1 LRLDLNGVFLFNGIP
16 LDFFEKQHLEQNS
29 FQFIIN
35 DVTPMIES
43 SRNISSARIPPQNI
57 EAEQAVLGSILLKAD
72 VFGLVLEILKTSDFY
87 KDGHKLIFEA
97 MIDLFEKNEPLD
109 LLTVSN
115 ELRNINKI
123 DQAGGPTYLASLTSI
138 VPVTAN
144 IASYA
149 KIIREKSILRRL
161 ISVNTDIAAS
171 CFEEQGDIDLLV
183 DRAEQAIFDI
193 AGSKSDQNF
202 TPVKVIVPKAFA
214 MVEQLYK
221 RKELITGVPT
231 GYVEIDR
238 MTAGLQ
244 PSDLIIIAARPSMGK
259 TSFAMNIAQHAALV
273 EKIGVAV
280 FSLEMSK
287 EQLVMRLM
295 SSVGRIDSQRI
306 RTGKL
311 RSEDWPKLTRAVG
324 MLSEA
329 PMFID
334 DTPAISVLEMRAKI
348 RRLASQQQIGLV
360 IVDYLQLMRGRNDI
374 ENRTQEISEIS
385 RSLKAL
391 AKEHNLPVVAL
402 SQLNRSLESRTDK
415 RPMMADLRES
425 GAIEQ
430 DADVICFIYRD
441 EVYNK
446 AEDNPEKGIAEIIIG
461 KQRNGPTGI
470 SRLAFIKEF
479 TMFENMSN
487 YEEPD
492 TYN

>member
-1 LRLDLNGVFLFNGIP
+1 
-16 LDFFEKQHLEQNS
+16 
-29 FQFIIN
+29 
-35 DVTPMIES
+35 M
-43 SRNISSARIPPQNI
+43 PPQNV

-72 VFGLVLEILKTSDFY
+72 AFGNVLEILKTTDFY
-87 KDGHKLIFEA
+87 KDSHRIIYET

-115 ELRNINKI
+115 LLRDKNKI
-123 DQAGGPTYLASLTSI
+123 EQIGGTIYLATLTSI

-149 KIIREKSILRRL
+149 KIIREKSILRKL
-161 ISVNTDIAAS
+161 ISVNTDIAAR
-171 CFEEQGDIDLLV
+171 CYEEQNDIDILV
-183 DRAEQAIFDI
+183 DEAEQAIFDI
-193 AGSKSDQNF
+193 AGTKSDQNF
-202 TPVKVIVPKAFA
+202 TPIKSIVPKAFA
-214 MVEQLYK
+214 AVEQLYK

-231 GYVEIDR
+231 GYAEIDK

-244 PSDLIIIAARPSMGK
+244 ASDLIILAARPSMGK

-273 EKIGVAV
+273 EKTGVAV

-287 EQLVMRLM
+287 EQLVMRLL

-334 DTPAISVLEMRAKI
+334 DTPAISVLEMRAKL
-348 RRLASQQQIGLV
+348 RRLAAQHDIGLV
-360 IVDYLQLMRGRNDI
+360 VVDYLQLMRGRATI

-391 AKEHNLPVVAL
+391 AKEHNIPVIAL
-402 SQLNRSLESRTDK
+402 SQLNRGLENRTDK

-446 AEDNPEKGIAEIIIG
+446 SEDNPERGIAEIIIG
-461 KQRNGPTGI
+461 KQRNGPTGVA
-470 SRLAFIKEF
+470 RLTFIKEF
-479 TMFENMSN
+479 TMFENMSTFD
-487 YEEPD
+487 EPEG
-492 TYN
+492 YN

>member
-1 LRLDLNGVFLFNGIP
+1 MIDNSMPPDMGRPSIP
-16 LDFFEKQHLEQNS
+16 S
-29 FQFIIN
+29 
-35 DVTPMIES
+35 
-43 SRNISSARIPPQNI
+43 RIPPQNT

-72 VFGLVLEILKTSDFY
+72 LLGSVLELLKPHDFY
-87 KDGHKLIFEA
+87 KDAHKIIFES
-97 MIDLFEKNEPLD
+97 MVDLFEKNEPQD

-115 ELRNINKI
+115 LLANSNQI
-123 DQAGGPTYLASLTSI
+123 DKVGGPAYLASLTSI

-144 IASYA
+144 IVSYA

-161 ISVNTDIAAS
+161 ITVNSDIAAR
-171 CFEEQGDIDLLV
+171 CYEEQGEIDLLV
-183 DRAEQAIFDI
+183 DEAEQAIFDI
-193 AGSKSDQNF
+193 AGSKGEGHF
-202 TPVKVIVPKAFA
+202 THIKSIVPSAFA
-214 MVEQLYK
+214 QVEQLYK

-231 GYVEIDR
+231 GYNILDK

-244 PSDLIIIAARPSMGK
+244 PSDLIILAARPSMGK

-287 EQLVMRLM
+287 EQLVMRLL
-295 SSVGRIDSQRI
+295 SSAGRIDSQRI

-311 RSEDWPKLTRAVG
+311 HNEDWPKLTRAVG

-329 PMFID
+329 PIFID

-348 RRLASQQQIGLV
+348 RRLASQHDIGLIV
-360 IVDYLQLMRGRNDI
+360 VDYLQLMRGRST

-391 AKEHNLPVVAL
+391 AKEHNIPVIAL
-402 SQLNRSLESRTDK
+402 SQLNRGLESRPDK
-415 RPMMADLRES
+415 RPMMSDLRES

-430 DADVICFIYRD
+430 DADVIMFIYRD

-446 AEDNPEKGIAEIIIG
+446 AEDNPERGTAEIIIG

-470 SRLAFIKEF
+470 LKLTFIKEF
-479 TMFENMSN
+479 TMFENMSEM
-487 YEEPD
+487 EEPD
-492 TYN
+492 EFG

>member
-1 LRLDLNGVFLFNGIP
+1 MNDYDQLN
-16 LDFFEKQHLEQNS
+16 
-29 FQFIIN
+29 
-35 DVTPMIES
+35 S
-43 SRNISSARIPPQNI
+43 SGKSVAGSRMPPQNV

-72 VFGLVLEILKTSDFY
+72 LLGEVLEILKSSDFY
-87 KDGHKLIFEA
+87 KDNHRLIYEA
-97 MIDLFEKNEPLD
+97 MIELFDKNEPQD

-115 ELRNINKI
+115 LLTNTNKI
-123 DQAGGPTYLASLTSI
+123 DQIGGPTYLASLTSI

-161 ISVNTDIAAS
+161 ISVNTDIAS
-171 CFEEQGDIDLLV
+171 RCYEEQNDIDLLV
-183 DRAEQAIFDI
+183 DEAEQAIFDI
-193 AGSKSDQNF
+193 AGSKGEQHF
-202 TPVKVIVPKAFA
+202 THLKAIVPKAFA
-214 MVEQLYK
+214 TVEQLYK
-221 RKELITGVPT
+221 RKEMITGVPS
-231 GYVEIDR
+231 GYNEIDK

-287 EQLVMRLM
+287 EQLVMRLL
-295 SSVGRIDSQRI
+295 SSAGRIDSQRI

-311 RSEDWPKLTRAVG
+311 HNEDWPKLTRAVG

-329 PMFID
+329 PIFID

-348 RRLASQQQIGLV
+348 RRLASQQEIGLIV
-360 IVDYLQLMRGRNDI
+360 VDYLQLMRGRST
-374 ENRTQEISEIS
+374 ENRTQEISDIS

-391 AKEHNLPVVAL
+391 AKEHAVPVVAL
-402 SQLNRSLESRTDK
+402 SQLNRGLESRTDK
-415 RPMMADLRES
+415 RPMMSDLRES

-446 AEDNPEKGIAEIIIG
+446 SEDNPDRGLAEIIIG

-470 SRLAFIKEF
+470 ARLTFIKEF
-479 TMFENMSN
+479 TMFENLTGYDQTEDFS
-487 YEEPD
+487 
-492 TYN
+492 